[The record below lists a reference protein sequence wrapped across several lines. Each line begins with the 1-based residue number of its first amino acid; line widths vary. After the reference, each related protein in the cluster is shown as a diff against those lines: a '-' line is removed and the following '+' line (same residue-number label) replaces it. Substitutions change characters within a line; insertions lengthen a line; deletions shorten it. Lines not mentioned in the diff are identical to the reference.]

1 MPLHIA
7 YGDPSAL
14 RARCEIATVRTVR
27 PGEAAYEPGAII
39 PAGQWRPMSEADVK
53 AVTAP
58 RRPLDS
64 TIVEIVRP
72 AYREGLPLE
81 DLTGLLGDPDAVYLG
96 QALAKPDM
104 TTTTDNYEDGRLIG
118 LHLDNWDK
126 LPYADKHTGR
136 RRVCFNLGPGT
147 RFIVLGTI
155 DAQAVCRA
163 VHPNDRT
170 HRYPHTQD
178 YRDYVASGRPLRI
191 IRVRLAAGEGYVA
204 PTEYL
209 LHDGSSEGQGQPSA
223 AAFWLG
229 HWPRGILPSLI

>member
-7 YGDPSAL
+7 YGAPSAL
-14 RARCEIATVRTVR
+14 RARCEVATVRTTR
-27 PGEAAYEPGAII
+27 PDEAAYEPGAII
-39 PAGQWRPMSEADVK
+39 PAGQWRPMREADVK

-58 RRPLDS
+58 RHPLDS
-64 TIVEIVRP
+64 ALVEIVRP
-72 AYREGLPLE
+72 TFQEGLPLE
-81 DLTGLLGDPDAVYLG
+81 DLTDPLGDPDAVYLG

-126 LPYADKHTGR
+126 LAYADRHTGR
-136 RRVCFNLGPGT
+136 RRLCLSLGPGV
-147 RFIVLGTI
+147 RYIILGAI

-163 VHPNDRT
+163 VHPDCHADR
-170 HRYPHTQD
+170 HPHTQD
-178 YRDYVASGRPLRI
+178 YRDYVASGRPIRI
-191 IRVRLAAGEGYVA
+191 IRIRLAPVAGYVA

-209 LHDGSSEGQGQPSA
+209 LRDGSTEAQDRPSA

>member
-14 RARCEIATVRTVR
+14 RARCEVATVRTTR
-27 PGEAAYEPGAII
+27 LEESTYEPGAII
-39 PAGQWRPMSEADVK
+39 PAGQWHSMSEADVK

-64 TIVEIVRP
+64 TLVEVVRP
-72 AYREGLPLE
+72 AYQEGCELE
-81 DLTGLLGDPDAVYLG
+81 DLTHPLGDPDAVYLG

-126 LPYADKHTGR
+126 LSYADKHTGR
-136 RRVCFNLGPGT
+136 RRLCLNLGPGA
-147 RFIVLGTI
+147 RYVILGTI

-163 VHPNDRT
+163 IHPNDHS

-178 YRDYVASGRPLRI
+178 YREYVAGGRPIRI
-191 IRVRLAAGEGYVA
+191 IRIRLAPGEGYVA

-209 LHDGSSEGQGQPSA
+209 LHDGSTEAQDQPSA